1 MQKIEISKLSNI
13 ICQNGKEDLREINL
27 AIDEINE
34 ILELEEVREN
44 QIKTKLKEL
53 SKPTSIA
60 KLENHLR
67 EIKNNLE
74 CLNLFSQMLNSK
86 KIIALNEL
94 KKELDISEKIDFS
107 KATPLA
113 RFF

>member
-1 MQKIEISKLSNI
+1 MQKIEVSKLSKI
-13 ICQNGKEDLREINL
+13 IARNGKEDIREINL
-27 AIDEINE
+27 AIKEINE
-34 ILELEEVREN
+34 ILELEEVRKT
-44 QIKTKLKEL
+44 QIKNKLKEV
-53 SKPTSIA
+53 SIPTSIA

-74 CLNLFSQMLNSK
+74 CLNLFSKILNSK

-94 KKELDISEKIDFS
+94 KNELDISEKIDFS